1 MPEPTPL
8 PVPKKRGPNT
18 PEGKARSA
26 MNALKHGLRA
36 RSFGLLPE
44 ESKAEWAEHLGDLRS
59 SYRPR
64 DGAEEKL
71 VTALAAAM
79 WLEIR
84 ADRTLVETMA
94 EIPPVARGRS
104 HGTDLQDPRHAA
116 ALGTA
121 LRYQTAAGMAT
132 QRALRALLTHRK
144 AVKDGLV
151 PAAADGDGDGMPAPA
166 PLPEPANQNCTNE
179 FPALPE
185 PEPPAPEHA
194 EPELGCA
201 VAPAAGGEDAD
212 DDEDGLDDEAWLA
225 TLPVVESD
233 PEREA
238 ERRRAL
244 LKVEPKTVRR
254 VIGHAPLRGIEQY
267 LVADDPVAYEEWFAR
282 QPKPPRSP
290 AKSLT
295 AADAAAVEWV
305 TRHNPPWIRG
315 QYLGYY
321 RPPVPA
327 HLFLPGATG
336 DEPPPSAPPPVAAP
350 TPPLPDLPAR
360 VARLL
365 DRSQPR
371 LAEELDLAE
380 AICAVKWPNWPDYRG
395 AVDLGLLRLALKEF
409 RIDAATLHWLDSHE
423 LARACREAGANEGKP
438 SLCIE
443 PETIV

>member
-1 MPEPTPL
+1 MTEPAAPA
-8 PVPKKRGPNT
+8 PKKRGPST
-18 PEGKARSA
+18 PEGKARSS
-26 MNALKHGLRA
+26 MNAIRHGLRA

-44 ESKAEWAEHLGDLRS
+44 ESKAEWALHVGDLRR

-64 DGAEEKL
+64 DAAEEKL

-94 EIPPVARGRS
+94 EIPPVAPGRS
-104 HGTDLQDPRHAA
+104 HGTDLQDARHAA

-132 QRALRALLTHRK
+132 QRAQRAFFAHRK

-151 PAAADGDGDGMPAPA
+151 PEAADEAVPDVPAPV
-166 PLPEPANQNCTNE
+166 PEPANQNCTNDLSAPLE
-179 FPALPE
+179 HAE
-185 PEPPAPEHA
+185 PEP

-201 VAPAAGGEDAD
+201 VAAGTGDTDEDE
-212 DDEDGLDDEAWLA
+212 EDGLDDEAWLA

-238 ERRRAL
+238 ERRRAI
-244 LKVEPKTVRR
+244 LKIEPKAVRR
-254 VIGHAPLRGIEQY
+254 LFGRAPLRQVEQH
-267 LVADDPVAYEEWFAR
+267 LVCGDPVAYEEWFAR

-290 AKSLT
+290 AKCLT
-295 AADAAAVEWV
+295 AEDAAAVEWV

-315 QYLGYY
+315 EYLGYY

-336 DEPPPSAPPPVAAP
+336 DEPPPRAPHAAVPAALPAPP
-350 TPPLPDLPAR
+350 DLRAR
-360 VARLL
+360 LARLL
-365 DRSQPR
+365 DRTQPR
-371 LAEELDLAE
+371 RPEELALAE
-380 AICAVKWPNWPDYRG
+380 AICAVKWPNWPNYQG
-395 AVDLGLLRLALKEF
+395 AIDLDALRLALREF
-409 RIDAATLHWLDSHE
+409 RIDATTLHWLDSHE
-423 LARACREAGANEGKP
+423 LARQCREG
-438 SLCIE
+438 
-443 PETIV
+443 V